1 MKEHSIKVELHTKLG
16 RNTTEMVGEGV
27 EVYPAALQFLSNVIQ
42 ELKEE
47 HNANEASEFM
57 GGAVT
62 IDGEQ
67 YPMLDGYSALKDRY
81 DRLMAY
87 IKKKSNKDTQ
97 NSVKD
102 YNKFEYAFKLD
113 NGVELQV
120 SGKVK
125 EGTLYD
131 INKAL
136 VLTAGEDTVMFPV
149 QWVSSEALN
158 NLAREMQEFFMD
170 VKMASLLAMK
180 HK

>member
-67 YPMLDGYSALKDRY
+67 YPMLDGYSALKDKY

-87 IKKKSNKDTQ
+87 IKKNSNKDTQ
-97 NSVKD
+97 KSVKD
-102 YNKFEYAFKLD
+102 YNKFEHSFKLD

-149 QWVSSEALN
+149 QWVSSEALS